1 MLKKRN
7 AQGLSI
13 TTIILAV
20 IGIIIII
27 VLVAMF
33 TGRLGI
39 FSEKLEEQSDV
50 KCPTLCTALGKT
62 KIDCSTD
69 GAERVRKECCC
80 KAKGD
85 ATIITTTTDTTTTRP
100 RG

>member
-50 KCPTLCTALGKT
+50 KCPTLCTALGT
-62 KIDCSTD
+62 TEIDCPTD
-69 GAERVRKECCC
+69 DAPTDDAGRKVSESCCC
-80 KAKGD
+80 
-85 ATIITTTTDTTTTRP
+85 R
-100 RG
+100 

>member
-27 VLVAMF
+27 VLIAMF

-39 FSEKLEEQSDV
+39 FSEKLKEQSEV
-50 KCPTLCTALGKT
+50 SCLNLCTALNMVV
-62 KIDCSTD
+62 
-69 GAERVRKECCC
+69 AESCTNGNKKVRNEPQCCC
-80 KAKGD
+80 GS
-85 ATIITTTTDTTTTRP
+85 
-100 RG
+100 G

>member
-20 IGIIIII
+20 IGIIIIV
-27 VLVAMF
+27 VLIAMF

-39 FSEKLEEQSDV
+39 FSEKLKEQSEV
-50 KCPTLCTALGKT
+50 SCLNLCTALNMV
-62 KIDCSTD
+62 
-69 GAERVRKECCC
+69 AESCTNGNKKVRNEPQCCC
-80 KAKGD
+80 GS
-85 ATIITTTTDTTTTRP
+85 
-100 RG
+100 G